1 MVSKKGKTKQ
11 IGEILIEKKLIDQEQ
26 LDKALEVQLKE
37 GGLLGQILVK
47 LEYVTQEQIESSIS
61 EQTSSAKKLEN
72 ILIESGALNSE
83 GITKINEA
91 LKKEGGILPEI
102 VVKLGLLGEED
113 MVSLMVTQ
121 QGIPYLPLANY
132 EIDKEIAQLI
142 PRKIAEKFCLIAIDK
157 IGNILTIAMADP
169 LNVLAQ
175 DEIRKITNLSVEAFV
190 ATLSD
195 VKKAIDQYYA

>member
-1 MVSKKGKTKQ
+1 MVGKKGRIKQ
-11 IGEILIEKKLIDQEQ
+11 IGEILVEKKLITQDQ

-47 LEYVTQEQIESSIS
+47 LNFVTQEQIDNSVN

-72 ILIESGALNSE
+72 ILMESGALNSE
-83 GITKINEA
+83 GLAKINEVQ
-91 LKKEGGILPEI
+91 KKEGGILPEI
-102 VVKLGLLGEED
+102 IVRLGLLGEED

-132 EIDKEIAQLI
+132 DIDKEISQLI
-142 PRKIAEKFCLIAIDK
+142 PKNIAEKYCLIAIDK

-169 LNVLAQ
+169 LNALAQ
-175 DEIRKITNLSVEAFV
+175 DEVRKITGLNVESFV